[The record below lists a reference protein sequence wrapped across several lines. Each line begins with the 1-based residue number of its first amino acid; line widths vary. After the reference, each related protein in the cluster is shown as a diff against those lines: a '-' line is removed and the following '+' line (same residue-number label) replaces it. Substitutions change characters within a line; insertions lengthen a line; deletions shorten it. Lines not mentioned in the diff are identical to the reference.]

1 MPTHPICETDALGES
16 TCNKDVLAMLEKLKE
31 TEDKQENTIWKG
43 LDKFR
48 NN

>member
-1 MPTHPICETDALGES
+1 MPTHPNCGEDEKGES
-16 TCNKDVLAMLEKLKE
+16 KCNKETLEMLEKLKE
-31 TEDKQENTIWKG
+31 TETKKENSIWKG